1 MELFRISKNK
11 KIKVYVK
18 EDQDKNISVS
28 SLKYINL
35 ELENT
40 IIYTYKN
47 LIDNMDKSA
56 QNLMLNYIDK
66 IKQNNLE
73 NIQMNLIED
82 SIEKNLMELNLI
94 TSNDICFS
102 NIIILFIINLKSI
115 KFQNDSHIFIASL
128 FRHGKIFRNY
138 YKMLMEVICPLLIN
152 SIKIENY
159 EYAESIIM
167 IYYYIN
173 SMRSLRL
180 IPNENLFKYIKKF
193 ESIVVANANKINEV
207 ENSNNKN
214 LVNDDEEFINY
225 IYIQKNFTSKKFIP
239 EEEILQYKNN
249 LLNEVSKSEL
259 EEGIKNRKNIKF
271 NPRIT
276 STNKKLKLDFDIL
289 SQIEIFSKIKECYNN
304 YILNGLDNKN
314 LNLID
319 ILEICANIIIYFKY
333 MEEFVEKDEV
343 NNILYEIYN
352 SYLDLYIEQMGLY
365 HYRQPF
371 RWLRFYKHL
380 YLNL

>member
-1 MELFRISKNK
+1 MKL
-11 KIKVYVK
+11 KIP
-18 EDQDKNISVS
+18 IIF
-28 SLKYINL
+28 YI
-35 ELENT
+35 
-40 IIYTYKN
+40 
-47 LIDNMDKSA
+47 
-56 QNLMLNYIDK
+56 
-66 IKQNNLE
+66 
-73 NIQMNLIED
+73 
-82 SIEKNLMELNLI
+82 
-94 TSNDICFS
+94 
-102 NIIILFIINLKSI
+102 
-115 KFQNDSHIFIASL
+115 
-128 FRHGKIFRNY
+128 
-138 YKMLMEVICPLLIN
+138 
-152 SIKIENY
+152 
-159 EYAESIIM
+159 
-167 IYYYIN
+167 
-173 SMRSLRL
+173 
-180 IPNENLFKYIKKF
+180 
-193 ESIVVANANKINEV
+193 
-207 ENSNNKN
+207 NKN

-352 SYLDLYIEQMGLY
+352 SYLDLYIEQK
-365 HYRQPF
+365 Q
-371 RWLRFYKHL
+371 K
-380 YLNL
+380 NNIK